1 MKKLAFI
8 AGILL
13 LVLACNDNQFPDQ
26 PSAPEVQFYLE
37 GEVNTQN
44 VSLKAGEDDYFM
56 FTDYTYD
63 QGDNRFVFQGKLSQV
78 FCINCGS
85 SLNIEIRDSLKR
97 AADFTYGDGVPFS
110 AKEIDYKLSIQ
121 SPGVQFQFNSSVD
134 TADARSYFWNFGDG
148 SSSTVKSPKHIYKE
162 ANQNQRIPV
171 THKVVRKDSCET
183 EIKREIDIL
192 FEPSTDSCIL
202 DFEVVLEKDSVAQ
215 FYTLIPTVE
224 DFGQRFYLWQI
235 YINNQNEPFKFSNEK
250 FFSFTLEPADQISK
264 IILITEDIAC
274 SGEVEKIYSPTEGVE
289 EPKDAAICDLSFDQE
304 KQFLLAPAPEVGSM
318 VCITWE
324 NEEGIEYRSDRFGQ
338 PTNSMF
344 RVNSVEAFEENER
357 GQKTV
362 KLDITFSCELTAE
375 NGESIWVENMSGIFG
390 VAFP

>member
-8 AGILL
+8 AGIML

-37 GEVNTQN
+37 GEVNSQD
-44 VSLKAGEDDYFM
+44 VSLKAGEEDYFM

-78 FCINCGS
+78 FCINCGAA
-85 SLNIEIRDSLKR
+85 LNIEIRDSVKR
-97 AADFTYGDGVPFS
+97 AADFTFGEEVPFS
-110 AKEIDYKLSIQ
+110 AKEIDYKLSIE

-148 SSSTVKSPKHIYKE
+148 NTANIKAPKHIYSE
-162 ANQNQRIPV
+162 ANQNQRVAV
-171 THKVVRKDSCET
+171 THSVIREDSCET
-183 EIKREIDIL
+183 EIKREVDIL
-192 FEPSTDSCIL
+192 FDTEADSCAL
-202 DFEVVLEKDSVAQ
+202 DFEVVVEKDSVLQ
-215 FYTLIPTVE
+215 FYTLIPKVV
-224 DFGQRFYLWQI
+224 DFGQRFYQWQI
-235 YINNQNEPFKFSNEK
+235 FINGGNEAFKISNEAI
-250 FFSFTLEPADQISK
+250 FSFTLEAADQINK
-264 IILITEDIAC
+264 ILLITEDIDC
-274 SGEVEKIYSPTEGVE
+274 SGEVEKNYNTTDQ
-289 EPKDAAICDLSFDQE
+289 PKDVAICDLSFEQE
-304 KQFLLAPAPEVGSM
+304 KQFVLAPAPEVGSL

-338 PTNSMF
+338 PTNSVF
-344 RVNSVEAFEENER
+344 QVNSVEAFEENER

-375 NGESIWVENMSGIFG
+375 NGESIWVENMSGVFG

>member
-1 MKKLAFI
+1 MKQLAFI
-8 AGILL
+8 VGIML
-13 LVLACNDNQFPDQ
+13 LVLACNDNQFPEQ

-37 GEVNTQN
+37 GEINSQN
-44 VSLKAGEDDYFM
+44 VSLKAGEEDYFM
-56 FTDYTYD
+56 FTDYDYD

-85 SLNIEIRDSLKR
+85 SLNIEIRDSVKR
-97 AADFTYGDGVPFS
+97 AADFTFGEGVPFS
-110 AKEIDYKLSIQ
+110 AKEIDYKLALEN
-121 SPGVQFQFNSSVD
+121 PGVQFQFTSSVD

-148 SSSTVKSPKHIYKE
+148 SSSTVKAPKHIYGE
-162 ANQNQRIPV
+162 ANQGNRLPV
-171 THKVVRKDSCET
+171 THRVVRKDSCET
-183 EIKREIDIL
+183 EIKREVDIL
-192 FEPSTDSCIL
+192 FDTGADSCVL
-202 DFEVVLEKDSVAQ
+202 DFEVVVEKDSIAQ
-215 FYTLIPTVE
+215 FYTLIPKVV

-235 YINNQNEPFKFSNEK
+235 YINGQNEPFKFSNEGI
-250 FFSFTLEPADQISK
+250 FSFTLEPADQINK
-264 IILITEDIAC
+264 IVLITEDLEC
-274 SGEVEKIYSPTEGVE
+274 SGEVEKTYNITDK
-289 EPKDAAICDLSFDQE
+289 PKDAAICDLTFDQE
-304 KQFLLAPAPEVGSM
+304 KQFVLAPAPEVGSL

-338 PTNSMF
+338 PANSIF
-344 RVNSVEAFEENER
+344 SVNSVEAFEENER